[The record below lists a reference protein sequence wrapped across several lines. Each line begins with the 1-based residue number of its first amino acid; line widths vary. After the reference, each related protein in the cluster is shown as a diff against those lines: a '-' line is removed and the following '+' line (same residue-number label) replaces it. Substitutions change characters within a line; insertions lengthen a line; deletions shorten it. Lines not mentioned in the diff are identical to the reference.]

1 MVSEMNIKKI
11 IEHYL
16 LGKSVKEIEL
26 NRILDKLGKK
36 KILTEREI
44 SFLNLYQ
51 ITREDEIMDYML
63 LSKWAAT
70 EKIRE
75 FLANGKKMICNLCDK
90 DGRFNLQITNAEA
103 DIDGE
108 CTIAMKGGETHK
120 MDDKFLYNIIYD
132 MKRDRYSLE
141 EQGEY
146 YEKSEIEN
154 GEK

>member
-1 MVSEMNIKKI
+1 MNIKKI